1 MKNPVVWLVT
11 MSFLLLSSPAISSS
25 CEDTKRDKAEF
36 LSSKV
41 GEMLVDKFGGGQD
54 IRVQMTSC
62 EFNSYTDT
70 FKTQIE
76 IRWNGTF
83 FSSHHYG
90 IDGEVRM
97 KTDGS
102 GVEFSQSYAS
112 DSVKKLRFWQGV
124 IGGAVILGAVA
135 VSAGSEK
142 Q

>member
-11 MSFLLLSSPAISSS
+11 MSFLLLSSPAMSSS

-41 GEMLVDKFGGGQD
+41 GEAVVDKFGGGQN

-62 EFNSYTDT
+62 EFNSYSDT
-70 FKTQIE
+70 LKTQIE
-76 IRWNGTF
+76 VRWNGTI
-83 FSSHHYG
+83 FSSNNYG

-97 KTDGS
+97 KSDGS

-112 DSVKKLRFWQGV
+112 DSVKSLGFWQNMGIGALV
-124 IGGAVILGAVA
+124 IGTIALSNG
-135 VSAGSEK
+135 EK